1 MLCYVFHCFQ
11 IFSVD
16 ICFYCWKSTIMFL
29 LCSSFWGFGDMVR
42 TFPQKLFCGVLG
54 FASIVWQP
62 LQLHLQIIRQFFY
75 RLKKIHS
82 SLLLYPTAIQFIL
95 GVGDLEP
102 LEIQKY
108 CGTVQNTHFWM
119 RKLKKTI
126 WLSKQ
131 SSIKLTFPF
140 KLFFACLMNV
150 LSSLY
155 LALQIYIVRWCRS
168 LHSSEASLFLLW
180 KHMLH
185 VLENAFLAVFSK
197 PLFFVITS
205 SLGVF
210 MLFWIITII
219 IIVVVVII
227 II

>member
-1 MLCYVFHCFQ
+1 MLRISLFPNLLCRHL
-11 IFSVD
+11 
-16 ICFYCWKSTIMFL
+16 FL
-29 LCSSFWGFGDMVR
+29 LLEKHHNVSLVFF
-42 TFPQKLFCGVLG
+42 VLG
-54 FASIVWQP
+54 FRRYGEDFPPKIILWSFRLCIHCVTTIVAASTNYQTIFV
-62 LQLHLQIIRQFFY
+62 QIE
-75 RLKKIHS
+75 KNHS

-155 LALQIYIVRWCRS
+155 LALQIYIVR
-168 LHSSEASLFLLW
+168 
-180 KHMLH
+180 
-185 VLENAFLAVFSK
+185 
-197 PLFFVITS
+197 
-205 SLGVF
+205 
-210 MLFWIITII
+210 
-219 IIVVVVII
+219 
-227 II
+227 

>member
-1 MLCYVFHCFQ
+1 MNLHDVMMMGGKLRHKELGIRNKKAVRSKSGVILRISLFTNLLCRHL
-11 IFSVD
+11 
-16 ICFYCWKSTIMFL
+16 FL
-29 LCSSFWGFGDMVR
+29 LLEKHHNVSLVFF
-42 TFPQKLFCGVLG
+42 VLG
-54 FASIVWQP
+54 CWRYGEDFPPKIILWSFRLCIHCVTTIAAASTNYQTIF
-62 LQLHLQIIRQFFY
+62 LQIEKNSFITN
-75 RLKKIHS
+75 
-82 SLLLYPTAIQFIL
+82 LLYPTAIQVIL

-155 LALQIYIVRWCRS
+155 LALQIYIVR
-168 LHSSEASLFLLW
+168 
-180 KHMLH
+180 
-185 VLENAFLAVFSK
+185 
-197 PLFFVITS
+197 
-205 SLGVF
+205 
-210 MLFWIITII
+210 
-219 IIVVVVII
+219 
-227 II
+227 